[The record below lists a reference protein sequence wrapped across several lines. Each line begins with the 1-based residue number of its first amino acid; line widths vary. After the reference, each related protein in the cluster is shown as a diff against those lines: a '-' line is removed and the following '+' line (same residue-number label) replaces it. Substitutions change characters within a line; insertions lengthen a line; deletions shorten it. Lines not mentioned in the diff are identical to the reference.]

1 MTESDYFNYSF
12 VIKNNKPKFKL
23 SLKKEFL
30 KKDKPFFTSANGKK
44 MPISSSSEK
53 YFKYYFLDN
62 NLAKSLYDFRKKF
75 FDINHCIFF
84 WRENIGLSQKDLD
97 ICNEFILASKNKE
110 RKNYLSAVEKDSY
123 KDNLS
128 MSRAKSAEKI
138 SITLKEKFK
147 DPEYK
152 RMMIE
157 KLHSKESTE
166 KRIKSF
172 LKTMANDD
180 VKGRFL
186 AAINDPIRISRSS
199 EKKREN
205 WKKLS
210 PEKKESQLKN
220 LRYKKNYNLNN
231 FKMNLNEFIV
241 GSILTELSED
251 WSYES
256 EVKFGEKS
264 YYPDFKIESKKIII
278 ECYGTFWHADPR
290 LFEES
295 SIVMG
300 SVLANDIWKRDDIR
314 INNLRSLGYQVF
326 IIWEQEIHKSRDD
339 LRGIIKDAIGA

>member
-1 MTESDYFNYSF
+1 MTESNYFNYSF
-12 VIKNNKPKFKL
+12 IIKNNKPKFKL

-44 MPISSSSEK
+44 MPVSSSSEK
-53 YFKYYFLDN
+53 YFEYYFLDK
-62 NLAKSLYDFRKKF
+62 NLSKALYDFRKKF
-75 FDINHCIFF
+75 FDINYCVLF
-84 WRENIGLSQKDLD
+84 WKENIGLSQKDID

-110 RKNYLSAVEKDSY
+110 RKNYLSAIEKDSY

-152 RMMIE
+152 KMMIE

-172 LKTMANDD
+172 LKTMVNDD
-180 VKGRFL
+180 VKERFL
-186 AAINDPIRISRSS
+186 AAVNDPIRIRKSS
-199 EKKREN
+199 EKRKEN

-256 EVKFGEKS
+256 EVKFREKS

-300 SVLANDIWKRDDIR
+300 SVVANDIWKRDEAR
-314 INNLRSLGYQVF
+314 VNNLKSLGYRVF
-326 IIWEQEIHKSRDD
+326 VIWEQEIHKSRDD
-339 LRGIIKDAIGA
+339 LRGIIKNAIGA